1 MATRSGLSC
10 KNNTLPWFDAKSP
23 FVYNGLRGETCERG
37 GELGPGESVNR
48 CRRRAFLFAG
58 RGGNLLHHPV
68 YTYQY
73 QETEM
78 KKVLAMILAAMF
90 AAVSVSAIAASH
102 MAAKGDKMEK
112 KDDKKMD
119 KKDDKKMDKKADK
132 MDKKADKK

>member
-1 MATRSGLSC
+1 
-10 KNNTLPWFDAKSP
+10 
-23 FVYNGLRGETCERG
+23 LRRETCERG
-37 GELGPGESVNR
+37 GGDWGPGGSVNR
-48 CRRRAFLFAG
+48 CRRRAFFAAG

-73 QETEM
+73 QEIEM
-78 KKVLAMILAAMF
+78 KKVLSMVLAAMF
-90 AAVSVSAIAASH
+90 ASVSVSAIAASH